1 MGYDQI
7 AIFAA
12 FLCIYSAAAGGFE
25 RTAFGGALIF
35 TAFGLAVG
43 PYGLA
48 LVDGD
53 VEANALRLI
62 AELTLALVLFVEAS
76 KADLRVLSKSFRIP
90 QRLILVA
97 LPLVI
102 LLGFGFG
109 LVLFDE
115 LTVLEVAI
123 LATLLA
129 PTDAALGKAVVTNK
143 DVPAEIREGLNL
155 ESGLND
161 GVCVPIFLAF
171 LALAVSAGAEES
183 LIGLALKLVVQEI
196 GIGAAVGVSLSL
208 LAAYLLRFCHRQGW
222 ITSSWIQ
229 IPVVALAVACFTA
242 AQALHG
248 SGFIAA
254 FVGGLLFGVLAG
266 KDKHDLVHAAEGAGD
281 TLALLTWV
289 IFGAAVVGQ
298 VSEAFTWQVV
308 IYAICS
314 LTVLRIVPV
323 FLALSGLSLG
333 VDERLFIGWF
343 GPRGLAS
350 VVFAVM
356 VYNSGIP
363 GADVIVATAVCTILL
378 SVIAHGVTAL
388 PFIAILKARL
398 PE

>member
-1 MGYDQI
+1 M
-7 AIFAA
+7 
-12 FLCIYSAAAGGFE
+12 
-25 RTAFGGALIF
+25 
-35 TAFGLAVG
+35 
-43 PYGLA
+43 
-48 LVDGD
+48 
-53 VEANALRLI
+53 
-62 AELTLALVLFVEAS
+62 
-76 KADLRVLSKSFRIP
+76 
-90 QRLILVA
+90 
-97 LPLVI
+97 
-102 LLGFGFG
+102 
-109 LVLFDE
+109 
-115 LTVLEVAI
+115 
-123 LATLLA
+123 
-129 PTDAALGKAVVTNK
+129 
-143 DVPAEIREGLNL
+143 
-155 ESGLND
+155 
-161 GVCVPIFLAF
+161 
-171 LALAVSAGAEES
+171 
-183 LIGLALKLVVQEI
+183 
-196 GIGAAVGVSLSL
+196 
-208 LAAYLLRFCHRQGW
+208 
-222 ITSSWIQ
+222 
-229 IPVVALAVACFTA
+229 
-242 AQALHG
+242 
-248 SGFIAA
+248 
-254 FVGGLLFGVLAG
+254 GGLLFGVLAG

-333 VDERLFIGWF
+333 AGERLFIGWF

>member
-1 MGYDQI
+1 LSPDHI
-7 AIFAA
+7 AILAI
-12 FLCIYSAAAGGFE
+12 FLCVYSAAAGGFE
-25 RTAFGGALIF
+25 RSPFGGALVF
-35 TAFGLAVG
+35 TVFGLAFG

-48 LVDGD
+48 LLDLGI
-53 VEANALRLI
+53 EADSLRLI
-62 AELTLALVLFVEAS
+62 AEMTLALLLFVEAS
-76 KADLRVLSKSFRIP
+76 KADLRVLSKSFQIP
-90 QRLILVA
+90 QRLILIA

-102 LLGFGFG
+102 LLGFGTG
-109 LVLFDE
+109 LLLFDQ
-115 LTVLEVAI
+115 LTILEVAL

-129 PTDAALGKAVVTNK
+129 PTDAALGKAVVTNQ

-171 LALAVSAGAEES
+171 LTLAVSTSTEDS
-183 LIGLALKLVVQEI
+183 LTGLAMKLVVKEI
-196 GIGAAVGVSLSL
+196 GIGAAVGIVLTT
-208 LAAYLLRFCHRQGW
+208 LAAYLLSFCHHRGW
-222 ITSSWIQ
+222 ITPSWIQ
-229 IPVVALAVACFTA
+229 VPVAALAVACFAA

-254 FVGGLLFGVLAG
+254 FVGGLLFGVVAK

-281 TLALLTWV
+281 TVALLTWV

-298 VSEAFTWQVV
+298 VADAFTWQVV

-323 FLALSGLSLG
+323 FLALSGLSAG

-398 PE
+398 SK